1 MATKPIQKIT
11 FVSSGLEIW
20 KWEGLQLNDDGA
32 ILEFPRLAD
41 KTVQVYGTFGASGHL
56 FIEGTNEFVSPTW
69 APLNDPQGEV
79 LDFATAKIKQVLE
92 NPVAIRPHVTN
103 GDGTTSLTVVIICR
117 G

>member
-1 MATKPIQKIT
+1 MATKLIEKIPFT
-11 FVSSGLEIW
+11 STDLEIW
-20 KWEGLQLNDDGA
+20 KWSNLQLNDDGA

-41 KTVQVYGTFGASGHL
+41 RTVQVYGTFGASGHL
-56 FIEGTNEFVSPTW
+56 FIEGTNEILSPTW

-79 LDFATAKIKQVLE
+79 LDFATAKIKQILE
-92 NPVAIRPHVTN
+92 NPLAIRPRVTN